1 MKREKIDLNAYINR
15 EISCSC
21 GHTHFSG
28 VKLIDIDRG
37 AVTRLPG
44 HIRDLGYNKVFIVAD
59 INTWD
64 AAGARAAVELS
75 AAGIVFDKVILDY
88 EEVIPDEQVIGEIM
102 TAYPMGYDLV
112 LGIGSG
118 TLN

>member
-44 HIRDLGYNKVFIVAD
+44 HIRDLSYNKVFIVAD

-102 TAYPMGYDLV
+102 TAYPM
-112 LGIGSG
+112 
-118 TLN
+118 